1 MLTILL
7 NNLFINAIKYNF
19 EEGGMIRIMLDDNS
33 LTIEN
38 TSPVE
43 KIDKQFIFE
52 RFKKNSTSGSLG
64 VGLSLIKKVVDFF
77 NWQITYSHKD
87 KLHRFKIY
95 M

>member
-1 MLTILL
+1 M
-7 NNLFINAIKYNF
+7 AA
-19 EEGGMIRIMLDDNS
+19 S
-33 LTIEN
+33 LKIVIDENTFSIEN
-38 TSPVE
+38 TSRID

-77 NWQITYSHKD
+77 NWQITYTHKD
-87 KLHRFKIY
+87 GMHKFKIY